1 MLYVQEQ
8 SKLAAVMVLLE
19 YLTDTAVAP
28 LQRQFVEL
36 SEPYCSDVRL
46 CQFVTAH
53 SELRMVLFLAPSIC
67 GFLFLYEI
75 SREPLNG
82 FALNSHGRRVWFLAW
97 TSLKVQVTRHKN
109 DIFQPFQCPASSLY
123 LVKRV

>member
-46 CQFVTAH
+46 CQFVTAR
-53 SELRMVLFLAPSIC
+53 SELRMVLFLAPSVC
-67 GFLFLYEI
+67 GFLFVYEI
-75 SREPLNG
+75 SREPLNR
-82 FALNSHGRRVWFLAW
+82 FALNSHERHVWFLAR
-97 TSLKVQVTRHKN
+97 TSLKVRDIRDKN
-109 DIFQPFQCPASSLY
+109 YIFRPFQCPASSLY